1 MHVHACVGLRVGS
14 TLYAG
19 FLDQSDVVKT
29 YRSTMPYISNPF
41 LTMSQT
47 SRDVARRFTE
57 FGGPSF
63 YVSFLGQDS
72 LDSAL
77 ELNVTID
84 AWLDWD
90 IANPELAY
98 WDTGECSSS
107 ISVSCRNYF
116 FFSFLLSSVVLRVV
130 NRGREGGGVA
140 QE

>member
-1 MHVHACVGLRVGS
+1 MCVCVCVCVCVGLRVDS

-19 FLDQSDVVKT
+19 FLDQSDVRKT
-29 YRSTMPYISNPF
+29 YRSMTPYISNPF

-72 LDSAL
+72 LDAAL

-84 AWLDWD
+84 ALLDWD
-90 IANPELAY
+90 IATPELAY
-98 WDTGECSSS
+98 WDTGECG
-107 ISVSCRNYF
+107 VWCAFLWCVRSCIN
-116 FFSFLLSSVVLRVV
+116 
-130 NRGREGGGVA
+130 
-140 QE
+140 